1 MKMIRVGMLA
11 SLALLFCIDVPI
23 QAQCGPGGCS
33 PGIGRRGASVSFGT
47 SSYPSYSAVPSYTYA
62 APSGGCSG
70 GASAYYMPQM
80 SYPAYGAPQACPTCP
95 QPQQAAPAPPMPQA
109 TSDPMVLASD
119 GRWYPLSA
127 WSRPQATYQQ
137 PAQYAAVPAYYSAPV
152 QPQYNAYV
160 VETRSAAP
168 MYAAAPQSY
177 AGSVMYAG
185 VTVGAAGGPRGV
197 HRERHVIRD
206 R

>member
-1 MKMIRVGMLA
+1 MKKWM
-11 SLALLFCIDVPI
+11 LLFALWCAMPDTS
-23 QAQCGPGGCS
+23 QAQCGPGGCGVS
-33 PGIGRRGASVSFGT
+33 AGRGLRPTSFGT
-47 SSYPSYSAVPSYTYA
+47 STYPTYSAMPSYSYA

-119 GRWYPLSA
+119 GRYYPLSA
-127 WSRPQATYQQ
+127 WSRPQATYAA
-137 PAQYAAVPAYYSAPV
+137 PQYAAPQYAAAPTYYAAPV

-168 MYAAAPQSY
+168 GP
-177 AGSVMYAG
+177 VMYAG